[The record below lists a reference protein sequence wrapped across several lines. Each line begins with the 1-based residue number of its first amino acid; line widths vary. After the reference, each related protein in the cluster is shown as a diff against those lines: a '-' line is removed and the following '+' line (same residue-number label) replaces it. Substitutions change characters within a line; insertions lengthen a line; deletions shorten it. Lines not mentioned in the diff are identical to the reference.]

1 MSSVKSLFNRVVQP
15 GETKVHTSSQQN
27 SPSWIN
33 QSKVIPTFETNLAS
47 LGVIT
52 VSNRHL
58 SALIF
63 PGFLYVHVLLATSF
77 PDRPSL
83 GDIL

>member
-1 MSSVKSLFNRVVQP
+1 MKGLN
-15 GETKVHTSSQQN
+15 EN
-27 SPSWIN
+27 SKIAVIASWIN

-63 PGFLYVHVLLATSF
+63 PGFLYAHLLLATPF
-77 PDRPSL
+77 PDRDHLVRSSL
-83 GDIL
+83 RDIL